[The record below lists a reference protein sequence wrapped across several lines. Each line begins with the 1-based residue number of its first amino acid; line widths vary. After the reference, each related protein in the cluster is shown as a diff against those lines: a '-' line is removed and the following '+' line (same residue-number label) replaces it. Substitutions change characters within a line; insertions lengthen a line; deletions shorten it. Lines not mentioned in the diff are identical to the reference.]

1 METQVGGAE
10 PAPEDTTTKPERQV
24 GPETRA
30 VRIFREV
37 FAREVANAKRLKPSL
52 DRYLKLVLEDPAA
65 KRGDKT
71 YARKIYADL
80 LRVFGPDEPQGLPE
94 FAKPE
99 PSLSDKDIQDILSAA
114 DNPPPIIPD
123 DLHMETSGVTITGPV
138 TIGGPLIVHDVP
150 AGQAT
155 IVPEVGGKGM
165 DVDPLDGLLEPEP
178 PDPIEEQCKK
188 YLDELMRTN
197 ELPFVRVFDIKMD
210 HFIGMKGSWANS
222 SSDGGGF
229 IPAGASMP
237 IPLGR
242 YVALGTVLGT
252 VTHGKH
258 MGKKVNIHC
267 TIAGYRR
274 LRDAEQDHFVY
285 VKGKPLVVSGDDPST
300 GLRKHIF
307 CVKHKAGLKIRYWTR
322 INDKD
327 EEERARFFV
336 LNDEAQGVRGIT
348 RAQF

>member
-1 METQVGGAE
+1 METQPVGGAA

-37 FAREVANAKRLKPSL
+37 FAQDAAAAKHLKPSL
-52 DRYLKLVLEDPAA
+52 DRYLKLVLEDETA

-80 LRVFGPDEPQGLPE
+80 LRIFGGGEPVALPD
-94 FAKPE
+94 FAKRHEE
-99 PSLSDKDIQDILSAA
+99 PVLSDKDIQDILSAA
-114 DNPPPIIPD
+114 DNPPPVIP
-123 DLHMETSGVTITGPV
+123 EPVNYSSGGVTLDNV
-138 TIGGPLIVHDVP
+138 VP
-150 AGQAT
+150 GEAFVFSQ
-155 IVPEVGGKGM
+155 GKESTVIPAERGM
-165 DVDPLDGLLEPEP
+165 DIDPLDGLLEPEP

-188 YLDELMRTN
+188 FLAELMATN
-197 ELPFVRVFDIKMD
+197 ELPFVRVFELKAED
-210 HFIGMKGSWANS
+210 FIGHKGIMVPGP
-222 SSDGGGF
+222 GGGF
-229 IPAGASMP
+229 LPAGAQIP
-237 IPLGR
+237 VPLGR
-242 YVALGTVLGT
+242 FVALGTVLGT
-252 VTHGKH
+252 VSHGKH

-274 LRDAEQDHFVY
+274 LRDAEKDHFVY
-285 VKGKPLVVSGDDPST
+285 CKGRPLVVSGDDPST

-307 CVKHKAGLKIRYWTR
+307 CIKHTAGLKIRYWTR

-327 EEERARFFV
+327 VEDRARFFV
-336 LNDEAQGVRGIT
+336 LNEDPQGVRGIT